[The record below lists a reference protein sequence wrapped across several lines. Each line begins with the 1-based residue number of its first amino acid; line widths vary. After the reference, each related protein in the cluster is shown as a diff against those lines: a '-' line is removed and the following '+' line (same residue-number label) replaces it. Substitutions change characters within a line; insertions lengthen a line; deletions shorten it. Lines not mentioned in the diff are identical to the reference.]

1 MDTLTEY
8 QQPAINSNLPAIK
21 VTPEEWAARRQAF
34 NSWVNTQLKAGID
47 YGNIP
52 GVDKPTLFK
61 PGAEKIAQLYGCS
74 PLAEIT
80 RRDQDPTTGYLYV
93 EVTVRLVANETGNVV
108 ATGIGACS
116 SYESRYRWRWEYTN
130 TKPEED
136 GWQRHYNRWRR
147 RIPNEDLIDTWN
159 TVIKMAKKRALVD
172 AALTLSGASE
182 LFTQD
187 VEDIGPDQHQQPQPK
202 GQDKMQR
209 QHWTANEQAVTRF
222 WSWVKD
228 TLGLLPTEALTALG
242 VSDLSG
248 YAGSM
253 AEAKAILEAYV
264 PANK

>member
-21 VTPEEWAARRQAF
+21 VTPEDWAARRQAF
-34 NSWVNTQLKAGID
+34 NQWVNTQLRAGVD

-52 GVDKPTLFK
+52 GIDKPTLLK

-80 RRDQDPTTGYLYV
+80 RRDQDPSTGYLYV

-130 TKPEED
+130 TKPEEE

-187 VEDIGPDQHQQPQPK
+187 VEDIGPDQHPQPQPK
-202 GQDKMQR
+202 EQARAQR
-209 QHWTANEQAVTRF
+209 QHWTANEQAITRF
-222 WSWVKD
+222 WAWVKD
-228 TLGLLPTEALTALG
+228 TLGLLPTEALAALE
-242 VSDLSG
+242 VTDLSDYTG
-248 YAGSM
+248 TM

-264 PANK
+264 PASK